1 MVSENRRSDTVGK
14 LLVKT
19 RLSGHGDEFLLFLI
33 GKVPFATRSVSL
45 CVDSN
50 HANVRSAD
58 GDGVVS
64 LLFLTNKNTC

>member
-19 RLSGHGDEFLLFLI
+19 RLSGHGDEFFLFLI
-33 GKVPFATRSVSL
+33 SKVPFATRSISL
-45 CVDSN
+45 RVDSN

-64 LLFLTNKNTC
+64 LL